1 MIKGYKVF
9 NQDWTCRGK
18 KYEVG
23 KIYTQGGKLEV
34 CGNGLHFC
42 KIAVDCFNY
51 YRFDS
56 TNRVAEVIAHGDI
69 AEEKDKCCTDKLEIV
84 REVSWG
90 EVLTLVNA
98 GNSNTGYRNAGDYN
112 TGNSNTGYRNTGHR
126 NTGDYNTG
134 TCNTGDYNT
143 GDCNTGNCN
152 TGNCNTGHRNTGDY
166 NTGTCN
172 TGDYN
177 TGDFNSSN
185 YNTGF
190 FCTEERRIR
199 IFDIESDMTFNQVRN
214 SAPFH
219 ILRRINLS
227 PVTWVPEVDMTN
239 EEKQANPE
247 YKTIGG
253 YLKKNDLK
261 ASYSNWWKTLTEEE
275 KKIIKDIPNFNA
287 DKFKKITGITTCA
300 VKPLASDM
308 GSMSRKNDNYG
319 KN

>member
-98 GNSNTGYRNAGDYN
+98 GNSNTGYRNAGDHN

-134 TCNTGDYNT
+134 N
-143 GDCNTGNCN
+143 
-152 TGNCNTGHRNTGDY
+152 
-166 NTGTCN
+166 CN

-214 SAPFH
+214 SAPFR

-275 KKIIKDIPNFNA
+275 KEIIKDIPNFNA
-287 DKFKKITGITTCA
+287 DKFKEITGITTCA

-308 GSMSRKNDNYG
+308 GSMSRKDDNYG

>member
-98 GNSNTGYRNAGDYN
+98 GNSNTGYRNAGDHN

-134 TCNTGDYNT
+134 NWNTGDYNT
-143 GDCNTGNCN
+143 GN
-152 TGNCNTGHRNTGDY
+152 
-166 NTGTCN
+166 CN

-214 SAPFH
+214 SAPFC

-275 KKIIKDIPNFNA
+275 KEIIKDIPNFNA
-287 DKFKKITGITTCA
+287 DKFKEITGITTCA
-300 VKPLASDM
+300 VKPLASDIEI
-308 GSMSRKNDNYG
+308 
-319 KN
+319 

>member
-143 GDCNTGNCN
+143 GD
-152 TGNCNTGHRNTGDY
+152 
-166 NTGTCN
+166 
-172 TGDYN
+172 
-177 TGDFNSSN
+177 FNSSN

-287 DKFKKITGITTCA
+287 DKFKEITGITTCA

>member
-98 GNSNTGYRNAGDYN
+98 GNSNTGYRNAGDHN
-112 TGNSNTGYRNTGHR
+112 TGNSNTGYR
-126 NTGDYNTG
+126 
-134 TCNTGDYNT
+134 
-143 GDCNTGNCN
+143 
-152 TGNCNTGHRNTGDY
+152 NTGHRNTGDY

>member
-143 GDCNTGNCN
+143 GD
-152 TGNCNTGHRNTGDY
+152 
-166 NTGTCN
+166 
-172 TGDYN
+172 
-177 TGDFNSSN
+177 FNSSN

-275 KKIIKDIPNFNA
+275 KEIIKDIPNFNA
-287 DKFKKITGITTCA
+287 DKFKEITGITTCA

-308 GSMSRKNDNYG
+308 GI
-319 KN
+319 

>member
-98 GNSNTGYRNAGDYN
+98 GNSNTGYRNAGDHN
-112 TGNSNTGYRNTGHR
+112 TGNSNTGYR
-126 NTGDYNTG
+126 
-134 TCNTGDYNT
+134 NTGDYNT

-287 DKFKKITGITTCA
+287 DKFKEITGITCA

-308 GSMSRKNDNYG
+308 GI
-319 KN
+319 